1 MSADWLAIFRKLS
14 QAEYPCANSA
24 ISAVRTQVVEITEV
38 CEAGDAVFP
47 CAVSVPLAPLE
58 TPRRQIGP
66 LTALTAHGQCQMK
79 SPDGDA
85 NRLNLLGLSANG
97 ANGAIGIGV
106 NENAGSANANDTLE
120 PMALTLDGEDLA
132 TAPRPSC
139 GGITF
144 HQAPGAPWRCSACE
158 PADEPPSAGWQF
170 CGLPQAADDR
180 AEQAGGVPIPEP
192 APEAEPLPWTDDRGW
207 IARWCAAGPTL
218 PAREAAAR
226 AWIAAAPAEPLP
238 RCLAAVELRRIA
250 AQHGLRV
257 EVGP

>member
-14 QAEYPCANSA
+14 QAEYPCAVSA
-24 ISAVRTQVVEITEV
+24 ISAVRTQAVEITEV

-132 TAPRPSC
+132 TAPCPSC

-144 HQAPGAPWRCSACE
+144 HQAPGAPWRCSVCE
-158 PADEPPSAGWQF
+158 PAAEPPSAGWQF
-170 CGLPQAADDR
+170 CALPQAADDR
-180 AEQAGGVPIPEP
+180 TEIAPIPEP
-192 APEAEPLPWTDDRGW
+192 PSEEEPLSWLDDKGW
-207 IARWCAAGPTL
+207 LCRWMNAGATL
-218 PAREAAAR
+218 PAREPVIR
-226 AWIAAAPAEPLP
+226 AWLATAPAEPLP

-250 AQHGLRV
+250 AQHGITV
-257 EVGP
+257 EIER